1 MAFFLDL
8 LVSVLSLAIIG
19 QYTWSMRA
27 HFHSV
32 SMPAGAMLISAVVIA
47 TSLFF
52 LGILWLE
59 RQPIGAKLAG
69 FALEIAS
76 LMLFWWAITASR
88 AAKLRFA
95 FDADNPDSLVTE
107 GPYWYV
113 RHPFYTSYAI
123 FWVGWGVATCSI
135 WAVVPVAGLI
145 AIYMVAALG
154 EERKFSTT
162 TLAGSYDAYRRRT
175 GFFWPRL
182 RGEHTSPRS
191 LESRPDDCRVA
202 AKHGAS
208 G

>member
-8 LVSVLSLAIIG
+8 LVSVLSLAIIA

-27 HFHSV
+27 HFHSA
-32 SMPAGAMLISAVVIA
+32 SMPPGAMLISAVVIA

-69 FALEIAS
+69 FILEIAS
-76 LMLFWWAITASR
+76 LALFWWAITASR

-123 FWVGWGVATCSI
+123 FWVGWGIATWSI
-135 WAVVPVAGLI
+135 WAVIPVAGLI
-145 AIYMVAALG
+145 AIYVIAARG
-154 EERKFSTT
+154 EERRFSTT
-162 TLAGSYDAYRRRT
+162 ALADSYDVYRQRT

-182 RGEHTSPRS
+182 KAESMSPRDG
-191 LESRPDDCRVA
+191 RIA